1 MELRCKQK
9 REKRKKVKKQKKK
22 IVLHFLE
29 GLFFIFAYLLVFV
42 PGMDTLNSEA

>member
-9 REKRKKVKKQKKK
+9 REKRKKVKNKNK

>member
-9 REKRKKVKKQKKK
+9 REKRKKVKKTKTRLCC
-22 IVLHFLE
+22 ISWR
-29 GLFFIFAYLLVFV
+29 GFFSIFAYLLVFV